1 MASSVLQS
9 IPEALK
15 PEVMKSVETM
25 EIETNVL
32 DPIVINQS
40 FCRFVLERKGILDM
54 GSVVTL
60 AVRTSPG
67 ASGEAFLPIKTGIHA
82 LIQRA
87 VLRIGS
93 RVVAIT
99 DEYGTYQTIRRQFK
113 TPEEKSQKDMVK
125 SGTIDVVCPDIA
137 QTGKLQLRDA
147 VYDTAGDATVLSQ
160 YALKASDQETP
171 VFSIRL
177 SELFPAMRE
186 VQLPLYLIAEPC
198 SIELT
203 FKSQGASNAQEGTIC
218 CFKSTVVEANKAVQV
233 STANVKFL
241 ADYLTYD
248 DGRMDD
254 TAKQVMS
261 ESGMP
266 IPYEDIVM
274 TSTNFPAEASAPS
287 AGSPSEQK
295 IVRDLGL
302 SGMSVRAIVAHMK
315 KPGVHPLLGQ
325 YSSDAYTIPDKY
337 NVRLN
342 DKQIYPRELSSETV
356 KSHEL
361 GLVYGTDISVSSGE
375 YSQDVATDKSTAD
388 HTVTNQVFTAKTFE
402 GHAQTSLL
410 GSQHYLGVD
419 LSISPLNTPG
429 NSVQVG
435 QKPVQFLHTVSNT
448 STDYAGREVKY
459 FSSVERMMTIKAG
472 QVMVS
477 A

>member
-1 MASSVLQS
+1 MASSDVRS
-9 IPEALK
+9 IPETLK
-15 PEVMKSVETM
+15 PSVMSSVSTM
-25 EIETNVL
+25 NIETNVL

-54 GSVVTL
+54 GSVITL

-67 ASGEAFLPIKTGIHA
+67 ASGEAFLPIKTGIHG

-125 SGTIDVVCPDIA
+125 AGTTDVVCPDIA
-137 QTGKLQLRDA
+137 QTGLLQLRDA

-171 VFSIRL
+171 VFSVRL

-198 SIELT
+198 SIELS
-203 FKSQGASNAQEGTIC
+203 FKSQGAVNAQEGTIC
-218 CFKSTVVEANKAVQV
+218 CFKQTVAEADKAVQV

-248 DGRMDD
+248 DSRMDE
-254 TAKQVMS
+254 TAKMVMS
-261 ESGMP
+261 ESGMV

-274 TSTNFPAEASAPS
+274 TSTNFPQVAQPAG
-287 AGSPSEQK
+287 GSPLETK
-295 IVRDLGL
+295 VVRDLGL
-302 SGMSVRAIVAHMK
+302 SGMTVRAILAHMK
-315 KPGVHPLLGQ
+315 KSGVHPLLGQ
-325 YSSDAYTIPDKY
+325 YSSDAYNIPDKY
-337 NVRLN
+337 NLRIN
-342 DKQIYPRELSSETV
+342 DKQIYPREVESETV

-361 GLVYGTDISVSSGE
+361 GLVFGTDISVSSGE
-375 YSQDVATDKSTAD
+375 YSKDVATDKSSAD
-388 HTVTNQVFTAKTFE
+388 RTVTNQAFTAKTFE

-429 NSVQVG
+429 VGQRIG
-435 QKPVQFLHTVSNT
+435 QKPVQMLHTVT
-448 STDYAGREVKY
+448 STNTDFEGRDVKY
-459 FSSVERMMTIKAG
+459 FSSVERIMRIKGG
-472 QVMVS
+472 QVTVS